1 MTVWRQM
8 VTPKEDSSGKKP
20 PSLRSTSPDQPGDCQ
35 REVFCQAAQSQYTEH
50 HLQALASI
58 SNSCHPINII
68 LRKEEQK
75 DISLTG

>member
-8 VTPKEDSSGKKP
+8 VTPKEDSSGKKS

-35 REVFCQAAQSQYTEH
+35 REAAQSQYTEH